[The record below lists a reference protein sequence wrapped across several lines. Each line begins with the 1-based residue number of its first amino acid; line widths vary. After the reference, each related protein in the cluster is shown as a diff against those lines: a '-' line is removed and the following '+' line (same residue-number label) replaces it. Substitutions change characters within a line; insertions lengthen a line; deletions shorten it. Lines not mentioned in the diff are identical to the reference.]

1 MSAPRASAHQGSQ
14 LIQRLTGIARR
25 PVVLQ
30 SALLAALLLTFLLS
44 VSQVRA
50 YTGAIQRDSFT
61 LQGEIPAPVLRYTPP
76 ADSRLP
82 VVAVIAHGYA
92 ASKEIMSSFAVD
104 LAKQGITVYTFD
116 FPGHGAS
123 TAFYGGP
130 AHNGSGVVAQLVST
144 LGEVVDYATAHAPP
158 QAKLVLLGYS
168 LGTIAV
174 GDYALQHPDMANLQ
188 ATVLVAGILQDKPTL
203 TNPRNLLVLTG
214 QFDLPGINDIARN
227 AIAAACATPAS
238 IVRGSSYQC
247 EVNAADWR
255 KRVILPGLDHISIV
269 TAASTHDV
277 VIQWLGQTVD
287 SRIGQTPVNADNRLH
302 WMLVG
307 FLAALLAIVPLVK
320 LLSLAFRLRPAPDG
334 PDEAVEATDGV
345 ELVAGEPQT
354 ELTEEQEAPTPGLP
368 RLLGFGA
375 LIGSLALGLVALRLA
390 LPSSFWGPDPFPFT
404 FLRQQVSADVAIF
417 FLFAGALL
425 TATIWGVRRFR
436 ARVTLPPWREALP
449 QGLIA
454 AIVTAFLTL
463 TLGSLSTYAW
473 ESLAL
478 EPQRLWRGAVYAVMV
493 WPFFF
498 GLRSLLRAMG
508 PRLKHPVLADLGA
521 SLLVVAALVGAI
533 MMNFG
538 RLSYLGILL
547 PIVAILLLLFAGI
560 SAVARHTLW
569 HPVALISV
577 LEAFLLAWVLSATL
591 PLVA

>member
-1 MSAPRASAHQGSQ
+1 MSAPRAAVQQGSRV
-14 LIQRLTGIARR
+14 IQRLTSIVRR
-25 PVVLQ
+25 PVVFQ

-61 LQGEIPAPVLRYTPP
+61 LQGAIPAPVLRYTPP
-76 ADSRLP
+76 ANSRLP
-82 VVAVIAHGYA
+82 VVAVVAHGYA

-123 TAFYGGP
+123 TAYYGGP
-130 AHNGSGVVAQLVST
+130 AHNGSGVVKQLVST

-158 QAKLVLLGYS
+158 HAKVVLLGYS

-174 GDYALQHPDMANLQ
+174 GEYALQHPNMANLQ

-203 TNPRNLLVLTG
+203 TNPRNLLVLSG

-238 IVRGSSYQC
+238 VIRGTSYQC
-247 EVNAADWR
+247 EVNATDSR

-277 VIQWLGQTVD
+277 VINWLGKTVD
-287 SRIGQTPVNADNRLH
+287 PHIGQAPVNADSRLH

-307 FLAALLAIVPLVK
+307 FLAALLSVVPLVK
-320 LLSLAFRLRPAPDG
+320 LLALAFRLRPAQAEPT
-334 PDEAVEATDGV
+334 PAEEAAVVEAVP
-345 ELVAGEPQT
+345 LV
-354 ELTEEQEAPTPGLP
+354 EAPETTPGLS

-375 LIGSLALGLVALRLA
+375 LVGSLALGLLALRLA

-425 TATIWGVRRFR
+425 TAALWGVRRFR
-436 ARVTLPPWREALP
+436 VHITLPPWREALP
-449 QGLIA
+449 QGVIA
-454 AIVTAFLTL
+454 ALVTVFLTL
-463 TLGSLSTYAW
+463 TLGGLSTYAW

-478 EPQRLWRGAVYAVMV
+478 DPQRLWRGAVYAVMV

-498 GLRSLLRAMG
+498 GLRSLLRAMA

-521 SLLVVAALVGAI
+521 SLLIVASLVGAI
-533 MMNFG
+533 VMNFG

-560 SAVARHTLW
+560 SAVARHTVW
-569 HPVALISV
+569 RPVALISV
-577 LEAFLLAWVLSATL
+577 LEAFLLAWILSATL